1 MTEQE
6 AQTLAYVLDGL
17 EQWLEVERERGV
29 RSVEVDRSLICEQP
43 KQAPARPST
52 LPAPAPAP
60 VSAPATRSPQA
71 PAAAPTSSIVFL
83 HDRPLTDAGKEMM
96 SKIVAAMGR
105 TDATASI
112 VVEPPLPP
120 ARAYVVL
127 GALAL
132 KKFFPGA
139 RGEPGKWVKGP
150 HGEDALVTYSPAFIL
165 RFPTMTDAVKKM
177 KRDMW
182 TSLKD
187 LMRRYP

>member
-29 RSVEVDRSLICEQP
+29 RSIDVDRSLICETP
-43 KQAPARPST
+43 KPSPPRPSPLPSSATRPSQAPT
-52 LPAPAPAP
+52 
-60 VSAPATRSPQA
+60 
-71 PAAAPTSSIVFL
+71 AASVPTSSIVFL
-83 HDRPLTDAGKEMM
+83 HDRPLTDAGREMM

-105 TDATASI
+105 TDATAPV

-132 KKFFPGA
+132 KKFFPGVK
-139 RGEPGKWVKGP
+139 GEPGKWVKGP

-165 RFPTMTDAVKKM
+165 RFPTMTDAVMKM

>member
-29 RSVEVDRSLICEQP
+29 RSVEVDRSLICETP
-43 KQAPARPST
+43 KPAPARPSP
-52 LPAPAPAP
+52 LPAPAPVPASTPGASKAPAP
-60 VSAPATRSPQA
+60 V
-71 PAAAPTSSIVFL
+71 PTSSIAFL
-83 HDRPLTDAGKEMM
+83 HDRPLTDAGREMM

-105 TDATASI
+105 TDATAPI

-132 KKFFPGA
+132 KKFFPGV

-187 LMRRYP
+187 LMRRYQ